1 MHRCSCH
8 DRPISLLYKGY
19 HEVWYSSDTV
29 YRGSWLDGNWHGRGQ
44 WVVGRKLYLGHW
56 VCGLFTAIMS
66 FKVVFVCVCVCV
78 SSMKTTCVFQTRD
91 RDTKLHVVVHRQS
104 KYVRMMM
111 YLSHRR
117 SLTRTDLLPLG
128 QRKGELR
135 SVKYS
140 S

>member
-66 FKVVFVCVCVCV
+66 FKVVFACVCVCVCVCV
-78 SSMKTTCVFQTRD
+78 SC
-91 RDTKLHVVVHRQS
+91 LHA
-104 KYVRMMM
+104 
-111 YLSHRR
+111 
-117 SLTRTDLLPLG
+117 
-128 QRKGELR
+128 
-135 SVKYS
+135 
-140 S
+140 